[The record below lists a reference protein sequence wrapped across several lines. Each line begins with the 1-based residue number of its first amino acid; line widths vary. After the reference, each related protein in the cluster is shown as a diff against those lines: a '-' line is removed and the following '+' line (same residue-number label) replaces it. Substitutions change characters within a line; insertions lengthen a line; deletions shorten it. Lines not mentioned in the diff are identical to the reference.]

1 MYLWP
6 PTDAAMTEA
15 PIAPPPGLGERI
27 RAVRGDLS
35 QQEFGDRL
43 STSAQTIGRY
53 ERDERSPDAA
63 FLRALMDRFGI
74 DPRWLVTGE
83 GERVLGAPLPAA
95 LPSSLHAGVPVI
107 GLAECGLRGWYQ
119 RDLLAVTAS
128 RPGDFVD
135 PEGFVVMAIGQSMV
149 PAGIVQGQL
158 CFCSPR
164 TAASAGD
171 AVYVERADG
180 AATIKLYRGTER
192 EWLVLEGWLDP
203 VDGRRDPYTDRLL
216 LATVKRIA
224 PVIYVKR
231 KL

>member
-1 MYLWP
+1 MLDT
-6 PTDAAMTEA
+6 PT
-15 PIAPPPGLGERI
+15 APPPGLGR
-27 RAVRGDLS
+27 RLRTVRGKLS
-35 QQEFGDRL
+35 RREFGQRL
-43 STSAQTIGRY
+43 ATSAQSIGRY
-53 ERDERSPDAA
+53 EREERSPDAA
-63 FLRALMDRFGI
+63 FVNAVKDRFGI

-83 GERVLGAPLPAA
+83 GEMAFSPPPPMAAAPGAA
-95 LPSSLHAGVPVI
+95 AGVPVM
-107 GLAECGLRGWYQ
+107 GLAECGLKGWYQ

-135 PEGFVVMAIGQSMV
+135 PDGFAVMAIGHSMV
-149 PAGIVQGQL
+149 PAGILPGQL

-164 TAASAGD
+164 TPPSAGD

-180 AATIKLYRGTER
+180 AATLKLYRGTEG

-203 VDGRRDPYTDRLL
+203 AEGRPEPYTDRLL

>member
-1 MYLWP
+1 MLV
-6 PTDAAMTEA
+6 A
-15 PIAPPPGLGERI
+15 PVPSLLGLGGRI

-35 QQEFGDRL
+35 QPEFADRL
-43 STSAQTIGRY
+43 GTSAQTIGRY

-63 FLRALMDRFGI
+63 FVRALMDRFGI

-83 GERVLGAPLPAA
+83 GEMM
-95 LPSSLHAGVPVI
+95 LPSASAPVIAAPGGQGGVPVV

-119 RDLLAVTAS
+119 RDLLAINAS

-135 PEGFVVMAIGQSMV
+135 PEGFAVMAIGQSMV

-164 TAASAGD
+164 TAPSVGD
-171 AVYVERADG
+171 AVYVERSDG
-180 AATIKLYRGTER
+180 AATIKLYRGADG

-203 VDGRRDPYTDRLL
+203 LDGRREPYTDRLL
-216 LATVKRIA
+216 LVTVKRIA
-224 PVIYVKR
+224 PIIYVKR

>member
-1 MYLWP
+1 MLDTP
-6 PTDAAMTEA
+6 M
-15 PIAPPPGLGERI
+15 APPPGLGARL
-27 RAVRGDLS
+27 RTVRGDLS

-43 STSAQTIGRY
+43 ATSAQTIGRY
-53 ERDERSPDAA
+53 EREERSPDAA
-63 FLRALMDRFGI
+63 FLRALMERFGI

-83 GERVLGAPLPAA
+83 GEMTLAAPSPVFAAPGAA
-95 LPSSLHAGVPVI
+95 AGVPVM

-135 PEGFVVMAIGQSMV
+135 PDGFAVMAVGQSMV
-149 PAGIVQGQL
+149 PAGILQGQL

-164 TAASAGD
+164 TQPSAGD

-180 AATIKLYRGTER
+180 AATIKLYRGTEG

-203 VDGRRDPYTDRLL
+203 VEGRREPYTDRLL
-216 LATVKRIA
+216 LATVRRIA

>member
-1 MYLWP
+1 LFQ
-6 PTDAAMTEA
+6 TVAVVVEA
-15 PIAPPPGLGERI
+15 PNAPPPGLGGRI
-27 RAVRGDLS
+27 RTVRGELS

-43 STSAQTIGRY
+43 ATSAQTIGRY

-83 GERVLGAPLPAA
+83 GEMALTAPSPVVA
-95 LPSSLHAGVPVI
+95 PGGHAGVPVM

-135 PEGFVVMAIGQSMV
+135 PEGFAVMAIGQSMV

-164 TAASAGD
+164 TPPSVGD
-171 AVYVERADG
+171 AVYVERSDG
-180 AATIKLYRGTER
+180 AATIKLYRGTEG

-216 LATVKRIA
+216 LVTVRRIA

>member
-1 MYLWP
+1 MLDTP
-6 PTDAAMTEA
+6 MP
-15 PIAPPPGLGERI
+15 PPPGLGARL
-27 RAVRGDLS
+27 RTVRGDLS
-35 QQEFGDRL
+35 QQEFGGRL
-43 STSAQTIGRY
+43 ATSAQTIGRY
-53 ERDERSPDAA
+53 EREERSPDAA
-63 FLRALMDRFGI
+63 FLHVLMERFGI

-83 GERVLGAPLPAA
+83 GEMTRSTPSPVFAVPGAA
-95 LPSSLHAGVPVI
+95 AGVPVM

-135 PEGFVVMAIGQSMV
+135 PDGFAVMAVGQSMV
-149 PAGIVQGQL
+149 PAGILQGQL

-164 TAASAGD
+164 TAPSAGD

-180 AATIKLYRGTER
+180 AATIKLYRGTEG

-203 VDGRRDPYTDRLL
+203 VDGRREPYTDRLL
-216 LATVKRIA
+216 LATVRRIA